1 MTDED
6 DCHLKK
12 TVIIGSPG
20 AGKTTLAQTLGRIL
34 NIRVIHLDRLFWK
47 RGWQALSRDERI
59 DILQDLVP
67 DTRWP
72 DGRWIMEGTYLQ
84 SSEPRLEAADTTIFL
99 DIHPLICLGRVIK
112 RHYEYYGQVRRDL
125 PEEAVDRLTFSR
137 IWKVLI
143 FPLKDRKELK
153 QNLKTYK
160 SKEIIWLRSSEEV
173 ENFLVE
179 MMKSQDTDA
188 KILSSRM
195 ISTSQRST

>member
-99 DIHPLICLGRVIK
+99 
-112 RHYEYYGQVRRDL
+112 
-125 PEEAVDRLTFSR
+125 RLTFSR